1 MLDVAMYWRFWVP
14 KGISPPFFSP
24 SAPLARFHRRFFW
37 NFLGVGLG
45 RGLDQATKDL
55 ASGATIASQ
64 AGTER
69 DKEAAK

>member
-1 MLDVAMYWRFWVP
+1 MLLCIGRFGYP
-14 KGISPPFFSP
+14 KEFSPPFFSP
-24 SAPLARFHRRFFW
+24 SAPLARFHRRFW
-37 NFLGVGLG
+37 GKILGVGLG